1 MTPEMMIAT
10 AAVVLAVY
18 LFATEKLPVDLSAI
32 LLMSLLLLSGV
43 ITPEEGIAGFS
54 NPATVTVGAMFV
66 LSAGLL
72 RTGAVNSLG
81 DRLAVLSKKSF
92 WLSLAIIMIPIGLI
106 SAFVNNT
113 PAVAVFIP
121 IVMTMA
127 REGGT
132 SPSKLLM
139 PLSFASMFGGTCTLI
154 GTSTNIL
161 VGSLAAAHGQRP
173 LGMLEFAPL
182 GLVFFAAGSL
192 YMFTFGIRLI
202 PNRRGG
208 EDLTA
213 DFAMKDYLTEI
224 VLHTDAKSVGKPLR
238 EAPIVKDLDI
248 TIVGMRRNGVSLGLP
263 HADTVILGGDE
274 LLVRCNIGKIKKLE
288 EREGVSIKSQMQ
300 LRERDL
306 RSEDLMLAEAVV
318 APNSILVGR
327 SLKKIQFRISF
338 GAIVLALRR
347 GGGKVLRENMN
358 SVPLRAGDALLVE
371 VDHEGYERLRR
382 NRAFVMVSE
391 APVPRYRRS
400 KIATAL
406 LIIAGVIAS
415 ASVGLLPIVV
425 AAVIGAALMVLTRCL
440 SLEEAYDSIDWKIIF
455 LLAGVLTL
463 GMALEKS
470 GMAALIGNLLVDTV
484 GRLGPV
490 AMLSAL
496 YLLTSLLTEMM
507 SNNATAALL
516 VPVAI
521 AGAGALGVDAR
532 PFLFAIAFAAS
543 ASFMTPVGYQTNTM
557 IYAAGQYKFTD
568 FMRVGA
574 PLNVLFWILATLL
587 IPRFW
592 PF

>member
-1 MTPEMMIAT
+1 MTLEMLIAT
-10 AAVVLAVY
+10 AAVILAVY
-18 LFATEKLPVDLSAI
+18 LFATEKLPVDMSAI
-32 LLMSLLLLSGV
+32 LIMSLLLLSGV
-43 ITPEEGIAGFS
+43 VTPEEGISGFS
-54 NPATVTVGAMFV
+54 NPATVTVGAMFI

-81 DRLAVLSKKSF
+81 DRLAALSRRSL
-92 WLSLAIIMIPIGLI
+92 WLSLAALMVPVGFL
-106 SAFVNNT
+106 SAVINNT
-113 PAVAVFIP
+113 PVVAVFIP

-127 REGGT
+127 RVSGT

-139 PLSFASMFGGTCTLI
+139 PLSFASLFGGVCTLM

-161 VGSLAAAHGQRP
+161 VSSLATAHGQRP
-173 LGMLEFAPL
+173 MGMLEFTPL
-182 GLVFFAAGSL
+182 GLIFFAAGTL
-192 YMFTFGIRLI
+192 YMFAFGNRLI
-202 PNRRGG
+202 PNRRGQG
-208 EDLTA
+208 DLTEN
-213 DFAMKDYLTEI
+213 FAMKDYLTEI
-224 VLHTDAKSVGKPLR
+224 VLHPDAKSVGKSIR
-238 EAPIVKDLDI
+238 EAPIVKDLDV
-248 TIVGMRRNGVSLGLP
+248 TIVGMRRDGVSLGLP

-274 LLVRCNIGKIKKLE
+274 LLVRCDIGKIKKLE
-288 EREGVSIKSQMQ
+288 EREGVSIKSQIQ
-300 LRERDL
+300 LRDRDL

-318 APNSILVGR
+318 APGSILVGR
-327 SLKKIQFRISF
+327 SLKKIQFRVSF

-347 GGGKVLRENMN
+347 GGGEVLRENMN

-382 NRAFVMVSE
+382 HRAFVMVSE
-391 APVPRYRRS
+391 APVPSYRKS

-406 LIIAGVIAS
+406 LIIAGVVTS

-425 AAVIGAALMVLTRCL
+425 AAILGAALMVLTRCL

-463 GMALEKS
+463 GTALEKS
-470 GMAALIGNLLVDTV
+470 GMAALIGDLMVGSV

-496 YLLTSLLTEMM
+496 YLVTSLLTELM

-521 AGAGALGVDAR
+521 AGAHSLGVDPR

-568 FMRVGA
+568 FMRVGT
-574 PLNVLFWILATLL
+574 PLNILFWILATLL